1 MDDLRQT
8 EGLWFSF
15 ESDAEEYVAFISA
28 EALRVHFHATGTD
41 KRNLMEAY
49 KKYQERI
56 IAMARNQF
64 RNQARRPIRLDVK
77 DFLRDCSSP
86 EEGTDQA

>member
-1 MDDLRQT
+1 MDDLHQT

-28 EALRVHFHATGTD
+28 EALRVHFHATGTN

-49 KKYQERI
+49 KKHQERI
-56 IAMARNQF
+56 VAMARSQF
-64 RNQARRPIRLDVK
+64 KNHAVRPIRLDVN
-77 DFLRDCSSP
+77 DFLHDGSLP
-86 EEGTDQA
+86 EEGKD